1 MRPIHFNNTNFLFKV
16 TLYDADGED
25 IGIADSVGVEI
36 KLFKETAK
44 TESDIWLEYKYP
56 ETEGFSPVTRDA
68 DLAYY
73 FQITTTQMKTA
84 PLDMTLVVLITHK
97 ITDARY
103 TLDGGF
109 KYVTAKGKLMIVK
122 EVV

>member
-36 KLFKETAK
+36 KLFKENST
-44 TESDIWLEYKYP
+44 TEEGVWSQYKYP
-56 ETEGFSPVTRDA
+56 ETEGFSPITRDA

-73 FQITTTQMKTA
+73 FQLTKAQMETA
-84 PLDMTLVVLITHK
+84 PINSTLVVQITHA
-97 ITDARY
+97 ITDARFTEDAGINY
-103 TLDGGF
+103 ITE
-109 KYVTAKGKLMIVK
+109 KGKLMIVK
-122 EVV
+122 SAL